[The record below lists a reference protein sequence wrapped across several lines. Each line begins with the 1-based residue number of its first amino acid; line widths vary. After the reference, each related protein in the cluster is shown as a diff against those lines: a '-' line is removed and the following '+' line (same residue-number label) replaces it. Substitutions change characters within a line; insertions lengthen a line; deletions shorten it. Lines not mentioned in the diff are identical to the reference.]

1 MEGGPAGLRLRG
13 QVGAAALLADG
24 LEVLLGVVPADLGL
38 PQGLGQGGV
47 RLLLGVQQG
56 LEVGNLPPVPPVT
69 GGLHQGEEQHQQPQ
83 DPRPQGQEEQG
94 DFRKVQGKPRQPG
107 EEIQGRPRHGEQN
120 HQGDEGRHQPPAAGQ
135 GPAGVLDLLGDL
147 LGLPVHLLGLG
158 LLLGL
163 KGLQVELGGVQLG
176 GGLGIAL
183 LADGLELVGL
193 RRQPLVPVVGLA
205 AQGGRPGLLLGQVL
219 AQGGGLGD
227 GLAELGGLGLQQGD
241 AAALVEAA
249 AVEPGF

>member
-1 MEGGPAGLRLRG
+1 M
-13 QVGAAALLADG
+13 
-24 LEVLLGVVPADLGL
+24 
-38 PQGLGQGGV
+38 
-47 RLLLGVQQG
+47 
-56 LEVGNLPPVPPVT
+56 
-69 GGLHQGEEQHQQPQ
+69 
-83 DPRPQGQEEQG
+83 
-94 DFRKVQGKPRQPG
+94 
-107 EEIQGRPRHGEQN
+107 
-120 HQGDEGRHQPPAAGQ
+120 
-135 GPAGVLDLLGDL
+135 
-147 LGLPVHLLGLG
+147 
-158 LLLGL
+158 
-163 KGLQVELGGVQLG
+163 ELGGVQLG